1 MDFDSV
7 MRMAGRIGGRWW
19 SRAKMSIRTRRRKL
33 RVKKVFSSMLN
44 SRQQSGTKCMGGGQL
59 PSRQM
64 LKHHG
69 GIETAIPHFRGA
81 VAPGFK
87 REVVLHALVA
97 AL

>member
-1 MDFDSV
+1 MV
-7 MRMAGRIGGRWW
+7 VKGKNEHKNQTQKTAR
-19 SRAKMSIRTRRRKL
+19 
-33 RVKKVFSSMLN
+33 KKVFRSVLN
-44 SRQQSGTKCMGGGQL
+44 SRQQSGTKCMGGGQR